1 MQGQSTPSSKPLESA
16 GFYHFF
22 YLSSARSTSVSDEID
37 AILAASSRNN
47 VKVDVTGMLLFH
59 EGSFIQYLEG
69 PVAQRLFG
77 EWSMGFRQNNSLP
90 ELQSFH
96 FDLDA
101 LEKRLP
107 ETTPSMVRTM
117 MRTVFQTAR

>member
-1 MQGQSTPSSKPLESA
+1 M
-16 GFYHFF
+16 
-22 YLSSARSTSVSDEID
+22 SDEID
-37 AILAASSRNN
+37 AILATSRLNN
-47 VKVDVTGMLLFH
+47 MKVDVTGMLLFQD
-59 EGSFIQYLEG
+59 GSFVQYWEG
-69 PVAQRLFG
+69 PVTQRIFG
-77 EWSMGFRQNNSLP
+77 EWSMGFWQNNSLP

-107 ETTPSMVRTM
+107 EPTPTMVRTM